1 MTPEPTLSLTD
12 RRALRE
18 ALVAEIE
25 RLDAPSESHSIEAD
39 HHIDTLRAL
48 LVRAEAGTLG
58 VCETCHGFI
67 GVERTIA
74 LPDVRRCMACASS
87 HRAL

>member
-1 MTPEPTLSLTD
+1 MTTEPTLSLTD

-18 ALVAEIE
+18 ALVTEIE
-25 RLDAPSESHSIEAD
+25 SLDGPTRSYSLEAD
-39 HHIDTLRAL
+39 HHIGSLRAL

-74 LPDVRRCMACASS
+74 LPDARRCMRCASS
-87 HRAL
+87 RRAL

>member
-1 MTPEPTLSLTD
+1 MTTEPTLSLTD

-18 ALVAEIE
+18 ALVAEIDA
-25 RLDAPSESHSIEAD
+25 LDGPTQSHSSEAE
-39 HHIDTLRAL
+39 HHLATLRAL
-48 LVRAEAGTLG
+48 LVRAEEGTLG

-74 LPDVRRCMACASS
+74 LPDVRRCMTCATS